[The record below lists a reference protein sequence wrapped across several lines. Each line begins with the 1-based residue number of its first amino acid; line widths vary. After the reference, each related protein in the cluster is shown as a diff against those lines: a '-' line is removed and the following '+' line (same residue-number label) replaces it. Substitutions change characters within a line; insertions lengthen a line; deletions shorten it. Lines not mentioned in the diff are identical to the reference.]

1 MRKHSAR
8 TDNISPSGC
17 SESPLCFGCHDKIS
31 IFSFQLLTDVEQDER
46 GGCRETFCGM
56 HQVLM
61 RLSNP
66 ESFRRPQLALRTKIP
81 HDDHGEWLQPKLS
94 CPMAV
99 LLTGDR
105 VQLSVTACDAKH
117 GDQHREYICNFS
129 ISSTFTTLCSLGDI
143 RMYGNTQLCHFC
155 EENVA
160 KWWNKHRNVKA
171 RQDMLCWLIGLS
183 GQG

>member
-66 ESFRRPQLALRTKIP
+66 ESFRRPQLALSTKLP
-81 HDDHGEWLQPKLS
+81 HDDHGCNPSSAAPWRCCSQETGSS
-94 CPMAV
+94 CPSQPV
-99 LLTGDR
+99 ITNTGIST
-105 VQLSVTACDAKH
+105 V
-117 GDQHREYICNFS
+117 S
-129 ISSTFTTLCSLGDI
+129 ISAISPLAVRSLLCA
-143 RMYGNTQLCHFC
+143 
-155 EENVA
+155 V
-160 KWWNKHRNVKA
+160 
-171 RQDMLCWLIGLS
+171 
-183 GQG
+183 